1 MGAGEVL
8 EGEEYGAEGDEDVED
23 ERREVSPEGII
34 DEADGE
40 AGEDDDEKSERDKGQ
55 RAAGGG
61 EGGPEFEAKE

>member
-40 AGEDDDEKSERDKGQ
+40 AGEDDDEKSERDKG
-55 RAAGGG
+55 
-61 EGGPEFEAKE
+61 